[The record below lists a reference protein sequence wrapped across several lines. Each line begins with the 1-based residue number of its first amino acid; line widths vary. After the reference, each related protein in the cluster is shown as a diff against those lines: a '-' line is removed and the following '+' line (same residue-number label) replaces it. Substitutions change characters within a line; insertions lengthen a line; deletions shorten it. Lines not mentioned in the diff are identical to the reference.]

1 MDSLQVLSS
10 CRKRHFLGHCGICED
25 WVHASPMHC
34 NASQPSMKPVAVTI
48 SHPLTLLEQAVKE
61 VGRVDDVEGN
71 APDLQVAGALEP
83 EKSVLRRANPLMP
96 STPKLKFSSC
106 CSLNFLDQQESLF
119 RHRGV
124 AAPLTVSQA
133 LTTDVLQEVQLKGF
147 LGSPSVAGSLSVVQP
162 RLASRSSSTR
172 VSSKQNPLATVR
184 W

>member
-1 MDSLQVLSS
+1 MQ
-10 CRKRHFLGHCGICED
+10 
-25 WVHASPMHC
+25 C

-106 CSLNFLDQQESLF
+106 CSD
-119 RHRGV
+119 
-124 AAPLTVSQA
+124 APSTFSISKNPFSD
-133 LTTDVLQEVQLKGF
+133 TEVLQL
-147 LGSPSVAGSLSVVQP
+147 L
-162 RLASRSSSTR
+162 
-172 VSSKQNPLATVR
+172 
-184 W
+184 